1 VLTVASAGGGDSLAR
16 ARLLVKVTI
25 DELMHR
31 YGPEPRAKVAV
42 SVRRLVVSSGS
53 HLCLVGRSGSG
64 KTTLLNILCGVLA
77 PSSGRVCLDGTDL
90 FALGEAARDALRARS
105 IGCVFQTF
113 NLLEGLSAFENLT
126 LAQRFA
132 GISADAARRR
142 ADELLELLGLRDRAG
157 ARPSELSVGEQQR
170 IAIARA
176 VSKKPS
182 LVLADEPTAS
192 LDDENAALVIELLLE
207 TCRDST
213 LVVATH
219 DTRLTRRFSAVTN
232 MAGLDAAGA
241 AASG

>member
-1 VLTVASAGGGDSLAR
+1 
-16 ARLLVKVTI
+16 VKLTI
-25 DELMHR
+25 DDLMHR
-31 YGPEPRAKVAV
+31 YGPGAPGRVAV
-42 SVRRLVVSSGS
+42 SVRRLVVGSGS

-64 KTTLLNILCGVLA
+64 KTTLLNILCGVLV
-77 PSSGRVCLDGTDL
+77 PSSGRVCLDDTDL

-132 GISADAARRR
+132 GIAANAARRR
-142 ADELLELLGLRDRAG
+142 ADELLELLGLSDRAA
-157 ARPSELSVGEQQR
+157 ARPAELSVGEQQR

-176 VSKKPS
+176 VSKRPR

-207 TCRDST
+207 TCTDST
-213 LVVATH
+213 LIVATH
-219 DTRLTRRFSAVTN
+219 DTRLIQRFSAVTS
-232 MAGLDAAGA
+232 MAGLDSAVLTPALSATAERDAAGA
-241 AASG
+241 AAPG